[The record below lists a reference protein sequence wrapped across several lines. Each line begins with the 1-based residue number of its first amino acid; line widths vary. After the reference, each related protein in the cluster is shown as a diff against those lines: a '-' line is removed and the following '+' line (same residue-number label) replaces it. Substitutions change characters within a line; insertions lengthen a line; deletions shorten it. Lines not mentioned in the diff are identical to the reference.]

1 MSSAIVSRLRAPAGN
16 IRKTEWISFRS
27 VPFVI
32 SIMAATMSAIAA
44 GLTLFVPDV
53 LRGPAV
59 MNGSARGTAVVA
71 LFVAVPLLLVSMV
84 AVARG
89 ATRPVILAVGAT
101 AYLVYNAVLFLFLT
115 PINELFLCYVAM
127 FALCFWTAVTV
138 LKRIDVPAFARHYSV
153 AFPHRVLAVTLG
165 AIAVLNALAWLA
177 RIVPALLTSNPGSL
191 VEGTGVATNAVYVQD
206 LSFWIPLMLTSAWWT
221 WRGRAWGLVLTGVLF
236 VFGFIESVSIAVDQW
251 MGGTADPASTIAS
264 TSLSLPFAIVAVVM
278 CVPAFFYFR
287 NLKGA

>member
-1 MSSAIVSRLRAPAGN
+1 MSSAIVSRLRAPAGS

-44 GLTLFVPDV
+44 GLTLFVPEV

-89 ATRPVILAVGAT
+89 ATRPVILALGAT

-115 PINELFLCYVAM
+115 PINELFLFYVAM

-138 LKRIDVPAFARHYSV
+138 LKRIDVPSFARHYSA
-153 AFPHRVLAVTLG
+153 AFPHRALG
-165 AIAVLNALAWLA
+165 ATLATIAVLNALGWLA
-177 RIVPALLTSNPGSL
+177 RIVPALVTSNPGSL
-191 VEGTGVATNAVYVQD
+191 VEGTGVATNAIYVQD

-221 WRGRAWGLVLTGVLF
+221 WRGRAWGLVLTGALF

-251 MGGTADPASTIAS
+251 MGGTTDPASSIAS
-264 TSLSLPFAIVAVVM
+264 TSLSLPFAIVALLM

-287 NLKGA
+287 SLNQA

>member
-1 MSSAIVSRLRAPAGN
+1 MSSAIVSRLGAPTGSV
-16 IRKTEWISFRS
+16 RRTEWISFRS

-32 SIMAATMSAIAA
+32 SMMAAAMSALAA
-44 GLTLFVPDV
+44 GLTLFIPDV

-59 MNGSARGTAVVA
+59 MNGSGRGTAVVA
-71 LFVAVPLLLVSMV
+71 LFVAVPLLLVSMI

-89 ATRPVILAVGAT
+89 ATRPVISALGAT
-101 AYLVYNAVLFLFLT
+101 AYLIYNAVLFLFVT
-115 PINELFLCYVAM
+115 PINELFLTYVAM
-127 FALCFWTAVTV
+127 FALSFWTAATV
-138 LKRIDVPAFARHYSV
+138 LKRIDVPSFARHYSV
-153 AFPHRVLAVTLG
+153 AFPHRALAATLA
-165 AIAVLNALAWLA
+165 AIAALNALAWLG

-221 WRGRAWGLVLTGVLF
+221 WRGRAWGLVLTGALF

-251 MGGTADPASTIAS
+251 MGGTADPASSIAS
-264 TSLSLPFAIVAVVM
+264 TSLSLPFAIAALLM

-287 NLKGA
+287 SLNRA